1 MKRILSVFL
10 CLIFVCSIVSCDIKR
25 SPSET
30 DGAKESSTPTVDMNE
45 PQTPSDYRQAY
56 LDFLKDEKDS
66 HRSFALV
73 YLDDDDIPELY
84 LMGACEAEGD
94 MICSFKNGVVV
105 YEYLKRTRGG
115 KYIERG
121 GYVINQNGNMGRC
134 YTDVYKLGENGF
146 TKTFHALSKEYAEYI
161 GGKGSEEYRFI
172 YEYFV
177 GDAPVSESEYHNA
190 VNAAFDFSR
199 ATRFDENAVSYEE
212 IVQQLQNGNSKGK

>member
-1 MKRILSVFL
+1 MKRILSAFL
-10 CLIFVCSIVSCDIKR
+10 CLILMCSTISCDIKR
-25 SPSET
+25 SPSKT
-30 DGAKESSTPTVDMNE
+30 DTPNESSTPTVDMNAQ
-45 PQTPSDYRQAY
+45 QTPSDYKQAY

-66 HRSFALV
+66 HRLFALV
-73 YLDDDDIPELY
+73 YLDDDNIPELY

-105 YEYLKRTRGG
+105 YEYLKRTGGG

-121 GYVINQNGNMGRC
+121 GSVINQNGNMGRC

-177 GDAPVSESEYHNA
+177 GDAPVSEAEYHNA

-212 IVQQLQNGNSKGK
+212 IIQQLQNGNSEGK